1 MSLRK
6 LILKPP
12 QLDYLNQ
19 IVELDKSCLGGLWT
33 LEGYQRELE
42 SPNSNLLILS
52 IPQNPQ
58 QSFLSSKPSE
68 LSSSASSSSLLSQP
82 LAAASVADEEK
93 IIGCGCFWEI
103 LEEAHI
109 TLLMIHPDFQGFG
122 LGQLLLYALLNDAV
136 SRKLERATLEVRIS
150 NEAAIA
156 LYKKFGFQIAGRRKN
171 YYKTTNEDALIL
183 WRGDLARSQ
192 FLLELETW
200 RSQIGD
206 RLTQNSWQ
214 IQL

>member
-6 LILKPP
+6 LSLKPP
-12 QLDYLNQ
+12 QLDCLSQ
-19 IVELDKSCLGGLWT
+19 VVELDKSCLGGLWT

-52 IPQNPQ
+52 IPKNIQ
-58 QSFLSSKPSE
+58 QPYLSSKTSE
-68 LSSSASSSSLLSQP
+68 LGAFTSSSSLLSQP
-82 LAAASVADEEK
+82 LAAASVADEEQ

-103 LEEAHI
+103 LEESHI

-122 LGQLLLYALLNDAV
+122 LGQLLLFALLSDAV